1 MEFPR
6 YLKENTPA
14 FNESLKIKN
23 ANEPLIQ
30 ALNQKPHSLAEIRA
44 LLTQITGKEIPA
56 STEISIPFETDFGK
70 NITIGKECFIN
81 KNAMF
86 DDLGGISIGDR
97 CLIGP
102 NATLVSVSHVHAV
115 NERRSVNLDAVHIE
129 ADVWLGANVTVLP
142 GVTIGEGAIIGA
154 NSLVNK
160 DIPPRTIA
168 VGSPARVI
176 KQVEPDAD

>member
-6 YLKENTPA
+6 HLKQTDPA
-14 FNESLKIKN
+14 FNETFKIKN

-30 ALNQKPHSLAEIRA
+30 AFNQKPHSLAEIRA

-102 NATLVSVSHVHAV
+102 NATLVTINHVRAV
-115 NERRSVNLDAVHIE
+115 NKRWDLHLGAIHIE
-129 ADVWLGANVTVLP
+129 SDVWLGANVTVLP
-142 GVTIGEGAIIGA
+142 GVTIGKGAIIGA

-160 DIPPRTIA
+160 DIPPRTLA
-168 VGSPARVI
+168 VGSPAKVI